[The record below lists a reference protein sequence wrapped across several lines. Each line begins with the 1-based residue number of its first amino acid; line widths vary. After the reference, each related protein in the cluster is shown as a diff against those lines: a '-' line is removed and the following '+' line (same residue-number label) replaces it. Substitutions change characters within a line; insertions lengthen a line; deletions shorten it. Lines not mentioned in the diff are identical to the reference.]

1 MKHACKLGAV
11 ALLAATTAQAA
22 DLTVFD
28 WSGYED
34 PEFFQDYIA
43 KHGGAPEF
51 AFFADNEEGF
61 NKVMAGFKADTAH
74 PCIGTLPKW
83 RDAGL
88 IEPIDVSRVPAW
100 ADMLPEITALD
111 DVQSDGNVWMLP
123 FEWGNTGLVIR
134 TDKVDEASMTYDMLA
149 DPSMQGR
156 ISIPDGVED
165 AYGLAALAV
174 GVSDW
179 RNMTMDDVARASDY
193 LRKLHANVRFYWTDP
208 GQLNAAMASGEID
221 AAWAWNETELALIWE
236 ELPAKMLR
244 NDNVSATS
252 WVCGYVN
259 LKDGPGSEDAFY
271 DYLNALSS
279 VQTGKYIIENWGYAH
294 ANGKSFAEVD
304 AETLASYG
312 YDNITEFLKTSL
324 FSVSQNPDARA
335 AMIKE
340 FERIKAGF

>member
-1 MKHACKLGAV
+1 MKTTMTLAAVLMASASAV
-11 ALLAATTAQAA
+11 AAA

-51 AFFADNEEGF
+51 AFFADDEEGF
-61 NKVMAGFKADTAH
+61 NKAMAGFKSDTAH

-88 IEPIDVSRVPAW
+88 IEPIDISRVPAW
-100 ADMLPEITALD
+100 ADMFPQITSLD
-111 DVQSDGNVWMLP
+111 DVQQDGTVWMLP

-134 TDKVDEASMTYDMLA
+134 TDKLDEASVNYALLT
-149 DPSMQGR
+149 DPSMEGR
-156 ISIPDGVED
+156 VSLPDGVED
-165 AYGLAALAV
+165 AYGLAALAI
-174 GVSDW
+174 GVKDW
-179 RNMTMDDVARASDY
+179 KNMTMDDVAKASEY
-193 LRKLHANVRFYWTDP
+193 LRAVHPNVRFYWTDP

-244 NDNVSATS
+244 TADMGVTS

-259 LKDGPGSEDAFY
+259 MKDGPGSEDALY
-271 DYLNALSS
+271 DYLNALST

-294 ANGKSFAEVD
+294 ANTKAFEAVD
-304 AETLASYG
+304 AETLDAYG
-312 YDNITEFLKTSL
+312 FSNIDAFLADSL
-324 FSVSQNPDARA
+324 FAVSQNAEARA